1 MPRES
6 QRSVGW
12 MGLKRGH
19 RAKPLEWLAEKAIF
33 VVSLTATLLIFLIFI
48 FIGREAL
55 PVALGQMNTARN
67 QKVIPVEQMDKLSET
82 ELKEYLGL
90 TQAEFSRMDKD
101 TLKTL
106 MELKIESSKDL
117 S

>member
-1 MPRES
+1 
-6 QRSVGW
+6 

-33 VVSLTATLLIFLIFI
+33 LVSLTATLLIFLIFI

-67 QKVIPVEQMDKLSET
+67 QKVVPVEQMDKLSET
-82 ELKEYLGL
+82 ELKELAVRRLRRNVSSADLVQERPEMLPVHRG
-90 TQAEFSRMDKD
+90 KW
-101 TLKTL
+101 LK
-106 MELKIESSKDL
+106 
-117 S
+117 